1 MPAPFGSMFRRLFS
15 PSLLFPCLLIGCTP
29 LGGWLYDDP
38 QIAFSRLTE
47 RPNHEPG
54 LPFDLV
60 LIVYNCND
68 FDLTGTHLDLSLSV
82 GGVAFSKVSWANAFN
97 VKNLESTN
105 LTVPL
110 AVTADS
116 ARELEG
122 LLSAGNEVE
131 LHGEVA
137 VNTPVGRRLIPFAQR
152 GTIALSSMD
161 TSSGSN
167 SMRLAAGYGHWCRR
181 GHSEPLRAPGRPRG
195 IPIDPMPQRGDPGA
209 GGRP

>member
-1 MPAPFGSMFRRLFS
+1 MFRPLSLSFLF
-15 PSLLFPCLLIGCTP
+15 LCLLTGCTP

-54 LPFDLV
+54 MPFDLV

-82 GGVAFSKVSWANAFN
+82 GGVAFSRVSWANAFN

-137 VNTPVGRRLIPFAQR
+137 VNTPVGRRLIPFAQH
-152 GTIALSSMD
+152 GTIALSSVD
-161 TSSGSN
+161 SSSASN

-181 GHSEPLRAPGRPRG
+181 GHSEPLRAPGRPQG
-195 IPIDPMPQRGDPGA
+195 IPLEPIPQRPNQEV
-209 GGRP
+209 GGKF